1 MIDEDRLQQLLRSAL
16 PRIVEHEPSCDLWP
30 SVVNRMRAPM
40 GRSWLDA
47 GLVAVIATLLIKFPE
62 WLLPLVYHL

>member
-1 MIDEDRLQQLLRSAL
+1 MIDEDRLQHLLRSAL

-30 SVVNRMRAPM
+30 SVVIRMRAPM
-40 GRSWLDA
+40 RRSWLDA
-47 GLVAVIATLLIKFPE
+47 SLLAVIAMLLIKFPE